1 MIRNKINSL
10 INKERGFT
18 IVELLIV
25 IVVIGILAAITIVS
39 YTGITAQATLAKY
52 KQDSS
57 SIVSVAEVI
66 YNSSA
71 SAYPQTAA
79 AFTSTTAKLP
89 GNVAVNATP
98 LTAAPTS
105 VSNAT
110 PSGTTTLTYAWWP
123 CGAGINVYYP
133 DPAVTTTATSGTIGV
148 AVAKAGAGCS

>member
-1 MIRNKINSL
+1 MIRNKINNL

-52 KQDSS
+52 KQDTS

-71 SAYPQTAA
+71 AAYPQTLAS
-79 AFTSTTAKLP
+79 FTSTTAKLP
-89 GNVAVNATP
+89 GNVTVNATP
-98 LTAAPTS
+98 LSTFPAS
-105 VSNAT
+105 VGDAT
-110 PSGTTTLTYAWWP
+110 PTGTTTLTYAWWP
-123 CGAGINVYYP
+123 CSTGINVYYP
-133 DPAVTTTATSGTIGV
+133 DPAVTTTATSGIIGV
-148 AVAKAGAGCS
+148 AVAKAGAGC